1 MTRGAATAPETLAQG
16 PTGTIHDER
25 RFDPPVVVAPAAA
38 APVNDNIHP
47 GTTLTPY
54 VDPATLALAQGPTQ
68 GPSGTIHPEGTFDP
82 PPTPE
87 VPADATAAP
96 AAPATPAAELAQGP
110 NGTIHPEPT
119 FVTQP

>member
-1 MTRGAATAPETLAQG
+1 MTRGAATAPEALAQG

-25 RFDPPVVVAPAAA
+25 RFDPPVVVAAAAA

-54 VDPATLALAQGPTQ
+54 VDPATLALAQGPPQ
-68 GPSGTIHPEGTFDP
+68 GPNGTIHAEPTFDP

-87 VPADATAAP
+87 VPAAD
-96 AAPATPAAELAQGP
+96 APATPAAELAQGP